1 MLPKT
6 IDALCNSIQRF
17 GVTQNEN
24 VFDFE
29 LNDIMSKMNITEE
42 NDHWE
47 DLQKNY
53 SKLKYL
59 SELINFYNLPSSF
72 RKNLSVFMESID
84 TKTQYYLSE
93 INWSNSD
100 PDIKDDALRIKEFLE
115 MSLNQN
121 DSYEKLETVIK
132 AYQILVP
139 MIESFVGENCKELL
153 DQEFLSRFEP
163 PAKRQKH

>member
-72 RKNLSVFMESID
+72 RKNLSIFMESID